1 MTVENFFSPTCKID
15 SSQMS
20 GFTFYLLQE
29 LPEQELYRPPLTI
42 RAVDCRSFGRYT
54 LVGTH
59 MINSIHKYMY
69 VPMTKRER
77 EAEERKKPSQ
87 QLQSK

>member
-1 MTVENFFSPTCKID
+1 MIQNAKKNPNFGNPVKFLD
-15 SSQMS
+15 V
-20 GFTFYLLQE
+20 E

-59 MINSIHKYMY
+59 IINSIHKYMF
-69 VPMTKRER
+69 VPHTKKES
-77 EAEERKKPSQ
+77 EAKIRQKNPSKI
-87 QLQSK
+87 QSK